1 MGEINTARPLS
12 KREKLENA
20 LGEAVR
26 AENYEKAAE
35 VRDKLRNLPE
45 D

>member
-1 MGEINTARPLS
+1 MGEINSARPLT
-12 KREKLENA
+12 KREKLELA
-20 LGEAVR
+20 LSEAVR
-26 AENYEKAAE
+26 EENYEKAAE